1 MAEVNREN
9 RINLSKLNVPVSC
22 IPATGRGFHH
32 RNGDKQ
38 VGQIVPKSLIAV
50 NSKVIFTKS
59 IFTNHL

>member
-22 IPATGRGFHH
+22 IPATDRGFHH

-38 VGQIVPKSLIAV
+38 VGQISL
-50 NSKVIFTKS
+50 
-59 IFTNHL
+59 LLQ